1 MSEEPPVKLRA
12 ARRVP
17 LETVSFSDTR
27 GQVKGFAHGWFFW
40 VHEAF
45 KCALDIRF
53 VERIDANVTLA
64 LREKNAQERFGV
76 SLSDLRRRG
85 RESVEIKQAFQEIM
99 NISRKVML
107 ETETNS
113 PAYTFRA
120 GDSFESRCGKWYLQ
134 VTHEAVEKIIGVGD
148 ETLISHEVLGV
159 TVYRR
164 AGGSDTRWVR
174 QRSVELRQAD
184 LVVLLKT
191 GWAESVN
198 LIARTV
204 DDADP
209 HTATQ
214 IALF

>member
-1 MSEEPPVKLRA
+1 MSGEPPVKPRA
-12 ARRVP
+12 TRRVP

-53 VERIDANVTLA
+53 VERIDADITSA
-64 LREKNAQERFGV
+64 LREKNAQERFGL
-76 SLSDLRRRG
+76 SLSDLRIRG
-85 RESVEIKQAFQEIM
+85 RESVEMKRALQEIM
-99 NISRKVML
+99 KISRKVML

-134 VTHEAVEKIIGVGD
+134 VTHETVEKIVGIGD
-148 ETLISHEVLGV
+148 DTLISHEVLGV
-159 TVYRR
+159 TLYRR
-164 AGGSDTRWVR
+164 ADGSGTRWVR
-174 QRSVELRQAD
+174 QRSVELHQSD
-184 LVVLLKT
+184 LVALLRT
-191 GWAESVN
+191 GSAPP
-198 LIARTV
+198 V
-204 DDADP
+204 DLVANGTDQSS
-209 HTATQ
+209 ATQ